1 MQVIGVNWILGL
13 IIGIDAGTEDTDK
26 LLNAGSVR
34 LSDHIPIHRQIV
46 LEKAHL
52 IVHIGK

>member
-13 IIGIDAGTEDTDK
+13 IIRIDAGAEDTDK

-46 LEKAHL
+46 LKKAHL